1 MTLKPGLTG
10 SATIVVGEEH
20 TAEHMGSGR
29 ARVFASPAMIA
40 LMEAAAVD
48 CVDGELAD
56 GQESLGVRLEVDHTA
71 PTPVGLTVTARAEL
85 VAVDGR
91 KLTFDVE
98 AEDGRETIGKGRH
111 VRVVV
116 DSARFAQKLAT
127 KAPDT

>member
-10 SATIVVGEEH
+10 SATIVVGEQH

-91 KLTFDVE
+91 KLTFNVE
-98 AEDGRETIGKGRH
+98 AEDGREVIGKGRH

-127 KAPDT
+127 KTEGS